1 MEKEYL
7 MTIEGKKELEK
18 RLAEIKSTE
27 MPRVLEDIKT
37 ARAHGDLSEN
47 YEYTAAREQQ
57 EKLLLEIADI
67 EDRLKFVKII
77 DERNLNS
84 DIVTIGGV
92 VSVFQVD
99 LMYSPN
105 DDPDEK
111 VAVGKDAIT
120 ARGFTAADVVRA
132 YTDTFA
138 TFSAADAKA
147 IAAEHGFTAAEVE
160 ASLAEKPKKDKKLE
174 AALKLKYKIVG
185 SQEASAEVKD
195 GVRNISNE
203 SKVGKTFLGKHPGE
217 TFIVGNYMH
226 TANGDV
232 AVTAVDGVLFK
243 IVGINEK

>member
-7 MTIEGKKELEK
+7 MTIDGKKELEK
-18 RLAEIKSTE
+18 RLAVIKSTE
-27 MPRVLEDIKT
+27 MPRVLEDIKA
-37 ARAHGDLSEN
+37 ARAQGDLSEN

-57 EKLLLEIADI
+57 EKLLLEIAEI
-67 EDRLKFVKII
+67 EDKLKYVKII

-92 VSVFQVD
+92 VSVLQAD

-111 VAVGKDAIT
+111 VAVGKDVILS
-120 ARGFTAADVVRA
+120 RGFTAADVVRA
-132 YTDTFA
+132 YNDTFA
-138 TFSAADAKA
+138 NFSDADAKK
-147 IAAEHGFTAAEVE
+147 IVTEHGFTLAEIE
-160 ASLAEKPKKDKKLE
+160 TSLSEKPKKDKKAE

-185 SQEASAEVKD
+185 SQEASAEIKD

-232 AVTAVDGVLFK
+232 AITAVDGVLFK